1 MLQLLKNLHKEESG
15 QDLIEYVLIAATL
28 SVVAIAGSTAL
39 VTAINSEWTTIAGKL
54 T

>member
-1 MLQLLKNLHKEESG
+1 MLQFFKNLHNEESG
-15 QDLIEYVLIAATL
+15 QDLIEYVLIAAVL

-39 VTAINSEWTTIAGKL
+39 VTAIDGEWTKIAAKL